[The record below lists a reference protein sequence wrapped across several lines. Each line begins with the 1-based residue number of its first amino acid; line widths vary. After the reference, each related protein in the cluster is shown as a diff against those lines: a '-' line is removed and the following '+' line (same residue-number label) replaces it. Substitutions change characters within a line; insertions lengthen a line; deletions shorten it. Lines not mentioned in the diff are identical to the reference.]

1 MEGLNLMKKVLAI
14 NSGSSSF
21 KFKLFSLP
29 DEKVIAQGMADR
41 VGLKGSSFSVLLDD
55 GTEHVTNID
64 IPDQEAAVS
73 FLINALKK
81 YHAVESLDEIIGVGH
96 RVVNGGEHFKDSTII
111 DRQNLQKIYD
121 LSDFAPLHN
130 PAEARGIEAFMHV
143 LPKVPQVAVFDTS
156 FHQTLDPVHYLYSI
170 PYEYYEKYRAR
181 KYGAHGTSVH
191 YVTLEAAKMM
201 NKKPSGSKLIICHLG
216 SGSSITAVKNGKSYD
231 TSMGFSPLSGVTMG
245 TRSGDI
251 DPSLLQ
257 HLMHKTG
264 ASIDEM
270 INILNKDSGLLGISG
285 ISSDMRDLEFNKDQ
299 RAVLARKIFVNRVVR
314 YIGSYIAE
322 MGGADAIVFT
332 AGVGEKDPGVRKDVM
347 DAFKYMGV
355 IPDYEANK
363 KKGRCFIT
371 KPESKMHV
379 MVVPTDEELMIAQD
393 VMRLTRDA
401 VLA

>member
-379 MVVPTDEELMIAQD
+379 MVIPTDEELMIAQD

>member
-1 MEGLNLMKKVLAI
+1 MKKVLAI

-201 NKKPSGSKLIICHLG
+201 NKKPSDSKLIICHLG

-270 INILNKDSGLLGISG
+270 INILNKDSGLLGISD